1 MIDFINYSF
10 VSNYQTLLVLMVTA
24 IACSLIGVFLVLR
37 KLSMLADAISH
48 SILLGIVL
56 AYFIVK
62 DITSVYLVFGA
73 ALFGIITV
81 ISIEVLSKTKLVKN
95 DDAVGIIF
103 PMFFALAVILITKYA
118 RNVHLD
124 VDVVLMGEVI
134 MAPLNTMNFLGFEI
148 PKSLLQMSIIGLINL
163 AFIVIFFKEL
173 KVTTFDP
180 EFAKIA
186 GFSGGLLF
194 YSLMTLTSF
203 TTVVAFE
210 AVGAILVISFLIAPA
225 ASAYLISKNLK
236 TMILLSVAYSII
248 NSILGFVFAMYY
260 NLSMSGMTATVAG
273 ITFFITFLLN
283 RNGLLMRILRRKKKH
298 EEFKKDTFM
307 IHVGNH
313 ELEANS
319 KEELGVTTI
328 YKHLSWKKED
338 IDKYG
343 QILIDENKLRIEEGI
358 YKLTEKGRI
367 LYISLLKDYG
377 L

>member
-10 VSNYQTLLVLMVTA
+10 GSNYQTLLVLMVTA

-37 KLSMLADAISH
+37 RLSMLADAISH

-81 ISIEVLSKTKLVKN
+81 ISIETLSKTKLVKN

-260 NLSMSGMTATVAG
+260 NLSMSGMTATIAG
-273 ITFFITFLLN
+273 LSFFITFLLN
-283 RNGLLMRILRRKKKH
+283 RNGLLMRILSRKKKH

-313 ELEANS
+313 ELKANA
-319 KEELGVTTI
+319 KEELGLSTI

-343 QILIDENKLRIEEGI
+343 KILIDENKLRIEEGI

>member
-1 MIDFINYSF
+1 MIDFLKYSF
-10 VSNYQTLLVLMVTA
+10 ISNYQTLLVLLVTA

-37 KLSMLADAISH
+37 RLSMLADAISH
-48 SILLGIVL
+48 SILLGIVI

-62 DITSVYLVFGA
+62 DISSVYLVFGA

-81 ISIEVLSKTKLVKN
+81 FSVESLSKTKLVKN
-95 DDAVGIIF
+95 DDAVGIVF

-134 MAPLNTMNFLGFEI
+134 MAPLNTMNFFGYEI
-148 PKSLLQMSIIGLINL
+148 PKSLFEMSVIGILNL
-163 AFIVIFFKEL
+163 AFIIVFFKEL
-173 KVTTFDP
+173 KLTTFDT

-186 GFSGGLLF
+186 GFSEVLLF
-194 YSLMTLTSF
+194 YALMTLTSF

-225 ASAYLISKNLK
+225 ASAYLISKNLRV
-236 TMILLSVAYSII
+236 MIIISVLYSII
-248 NSILGFVFAMYY
+248 NSVLGFLLAMYF
-260 NLSMSGMTATVAG
+260 NLSMSGMSATMAG
-273 ITFFITFLLN
+273 ITFLLTFLFN
-283 RNGLLMRILRRKKKH
+283 KNGFLMKILRRKKDH
-298 EEFKKDTFM
+298 VEFKKDTFV

-313 ELEANS
+313 QERANAS
-319 KEELGVTTI
+319 DELGLTTI
-328 YKHLSWKKED
+328 AKHLSWRKED
-338 IDKYG
+338 IEKYSK
-343 QILIDENKLRIEEGI
+343 ILISEKKIKADGDV

-367 LYISLLKDYG
+367 LYINLLKDYA

>member
-37 KLSMLADAISH
+37 RLSMLADAISH

-62 DITSVYLVFGA
+62 DITSVYLVIGA

-81 ISIEVLSKTKLVKN
+81 FSIESLSKTKLVKN

-103 PMFFALAVILITKYA
+103 PMFFALAVILITKFA

-134 MAPLNTMNFLGFEI
+134 MAPLNTTNFLGYEI
-148 PKSLLQMSIIGLINL
+148 PKSLLQMSVIGLINL

-173 KVTTFDP
+173 KLTTFDP

-203 TTVVAFE
+203 TTVAAFE

-236 TMILLSVAYSII
+236 TMILLSVVYSII
-248 NSILGFVFAMYY
+248 NSILGFVFAMYF
-260 NLSMSGMTATVAG
+260 NLSMSGMTATIAG
-273 ITFFITFLLN
+273 LTFFITFLLN
-283 RNGLLMRILRRKKKH
+283 RNGLLMRIISRKKKH
-298 EEFKKDTFM
+298 DEFKKDTFL

-313 ELEANS
+313 ESDLNS
-319 KEELGVTTI
+319 KEELGLATI
-328 YKHLSWKKED
+328 DKHLSWKKED

>member
-81 ISIEVLSKTKLVKN
+81 ISIEALSKTKLVKN

-248 NSILGFVFAMYY
+248 NSILGFVFAIYY
-260 NLSMSGMTATVAG
+260 NLSISGMTATVAG